1 MWWYILFIIVTLIY
15 ISQLDVNKKRHL
27 TNSYPYAH
35 FSQITNIN
43 YMLYPGLLFT
53 RPTYITLN
61 SGDALYIPRKW
72 WHWIRTEP
80 GTHAINFIFNAKTS
94 IESKPL
100 VIDRLISTS
109 DIRAIQEV
117 IDKRVA
123 DRNYDN
129 WNNASYSTLNYFI
142 TLNGYNIFKKNMNI
156 KDKIKDISAL
166 SDIKDKYAQAGSE
179 FDYNFWLSLSEKGG
193 FVYHDTGL
201 HFDSLDSILYVI
213 NGTKII
219 TLYPP
224 EDSYLLAPLDIT
236 PNYALQTPIFMY
248 YNAYSKGNI
257 VGGKPSGHLLY
268 KTLESCSSLTRILSA
283 VQKLYDLKKDKE
295 IIWGFKKSGDVYR
308 WEFYYYHFSPYNAAI
323 IEKHDFS
330 KRHLGPAI
338 SSYALDVLNKENT
351 IIHSIDIE
359 NTEAIYNDEIHTYDV
374 SGSRTLPF
382 YGKGFDIKNE
392 YKKQVGIF
400 VYDSAA
406 EVKKKYIQYLKELR
420 LPHSLSVLNI
430 LLKYPCEYMCIWNK
444 NGDLFVQWIAIR
456 IESFI
461 SFLEE
466 FKYKEDLVAYI
477 KMHIEDYTNLSHE
490 ITIVYDPVTL
500 IAKRS
505 GFYGCI

>member
-1 MWWYILFIIVTLIY
+1 MLIVIY
-15 ISQLDVNKKRHL
+15 VSQKNVNIKRHL
-27 TNSYPYAH
+27 TLSYPYAH

-43 YMLYPGLLFT
+43 YILYPGLLFT
-53 RPTYITLN
+53 RPTYITVK

-80 GTHAINFIFNAKTS
+80 GTHAINFIFNAKPS

-100 VIDRLISTS
+100 VIDSLISTP

-117 IDKRVA
+117 IDKRA
-123 DRNYDN
+123 GTKYDN
-129 WNNASYSTLNYFI
+129 WNNASYSTLKYFI
-142 TLNGYNIFKKNMNI
+142 TLNGYKKFKKNMNI
-156 KDKIKDISAL
+156 KDEIKDISAV

-201 HFDSLDSILYVI
+201 HYDSLDSILYVI

-236 PNYALQTPIFMY
+236 PNYARQIPIFMY
-248 YNAYSKGNI
+248 YNAYSKGDVI
-257 VGGKPSGHLLY
+257 SGKPSGHLLY
-268 KTLESCSSLTRILSA
+268 KTLEYCSSFTGVLSA
-283 VQKLYDLKKDKE
+283 VQKLYDLNSNKQ

-308 WEFYYYHFSPYNAAI
+308 WEFYYYHYSPYNAAI
-323 IEKHDFS
+323 SKKYDFY
-330 KRHLGPAI
+330 KRHPGPAI
-338 SSYALDVLNKENT
+338 SSYALDVLNKEDT

-374 SGSRTLPF
+374 SGSRILPF
-382 YGKGFDIKNE
+382 YGKGFDIKNDK
-392 YKKQVGIF
+392 KKQVGSF
-400 VYDSAA
+400 VYHTAA
-406 EVKKKYIQYLKELR
+406 EVKKNYIHYLKELG
-420 LPHSLSVLNI
+420 LPHSLSVLMI

-444 NGDLFVQWIAIR
+444 NGDLFVQWIAIN

-466 FKYKEDLVAYI
+466 LNYKDELVAYV
-477 KMHIEDYTNLSHE
+477 KTHIEDYRNLSHE

-500 IAKRS
+500 VAKRS
-505 GFYGCI
+505 GFYGCY